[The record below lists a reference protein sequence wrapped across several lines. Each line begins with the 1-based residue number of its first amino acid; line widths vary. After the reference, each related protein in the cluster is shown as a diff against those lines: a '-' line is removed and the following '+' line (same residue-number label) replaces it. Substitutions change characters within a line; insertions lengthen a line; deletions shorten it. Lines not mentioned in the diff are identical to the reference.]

1 MDDEIIDW
9 EIDEEDIMIEN
20 ICHDIEKKYEN
31 LIIY

>member
-9 EIDEEDIMIEN
+9 ENEEDIMIEN
-20 ICHDIEKKYEN
+20 ICHDIEKKYED